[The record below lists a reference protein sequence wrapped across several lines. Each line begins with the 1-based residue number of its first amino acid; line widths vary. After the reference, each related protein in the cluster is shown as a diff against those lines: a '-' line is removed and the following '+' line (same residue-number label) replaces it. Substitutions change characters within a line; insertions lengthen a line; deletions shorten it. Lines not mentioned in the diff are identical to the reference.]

1 MGKTLGNAMGKT
13 SKTLLGMALAAVMG
27 AAIAAA
33 PGPTTR
39 GEFYYYFDSTGK
51 VIGYRAIN
59 CNGTL
64 AGWGKTSNF
73 YSNGYML
80 CLPVD

>member
-1 MGKTLGNAMGKT
+1 MGKMK
-13 SKTLLGMALAAVMG
+13 KTLIGLTLAAVMG
-27 AAIAAA
+27 AAVAAA

-39 GEFYYYFDSTGK
+39 GEFYYYLDNTGK

-59 CNGTL
+59 CNGTFVS
-64 AGWGKTSNF
+64 WGKTSSL
-73 YSNGYML
+73 YSKGYML